1 MDPTAAIDMPVDYP
15 ADAPSPPR
23 VLAIGRVVAE
33 FSAGPAL
40 DSANSSV
47 VFRRIDEAID
57 ARHRLLSLTAGGLR
71 LSAASVAAFNCYLR
85 SVVVC
90 DGVRMPFDRVDA
102 AHGGTAYSWFN
113 FLRYLG
119 ARFDS

>member
-1 MDPTAAIDMPVDYP
+1 MDPTAAIDP
-15 ADAPSPPR
+15 APPR

-40 DSANSSV
+40 DSDRADRVLS
-47 VFRRIDEAID
+47 RIDEAID
-57 ARHRLLSLTAGGLR
+57 GRHRLLWLTAGGLR

-90 DGVRMPFDRVDA
+90 DGVRMPFDRVDT